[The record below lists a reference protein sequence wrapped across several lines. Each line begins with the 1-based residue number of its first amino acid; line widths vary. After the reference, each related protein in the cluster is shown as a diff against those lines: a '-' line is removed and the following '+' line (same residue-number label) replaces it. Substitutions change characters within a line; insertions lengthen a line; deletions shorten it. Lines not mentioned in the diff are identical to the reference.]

1 MKRALAS
8 LTILGI
14 STALFAGLF
23 IPYNVAKEP
32 ALLLPT
38 AYNQALTALGVETN
52 KFHCVSASIETSLS
66 PDGEWRFTFYSTNL
80 TPKWVTVE
88 FNGKIHVQSTLKR

>member
-1 MKRALAS
+1 MKKLLIVLTTSGLTAALC
-8 LTILGI
+8 
-14 STALFAGLF
+14 AGLF

-32 ALLLPT
+32 ALVLPT
-38 AYNQALTALGVETN
+38 AYNQALTALGAETN
-52 KFHCVSASIETSLS
+52 KFHCVGASIETSLS